1 VSIYVLQSGKAVLEC
16 DMEYGEGKEITCIV
30 SGVSRE
36 CVEEAVK
43 RTGYGTSYMT
53 LEGSRLYISTS
64 IFRAGKTPGE
74 LIKELVTL
82 LRLC

>member
-1 VSIYVLQSGKAVLEC
+1 MSIYVLQSGKAVLEC

-74 LIKELVTL
+74 LIKELATL

>member
-74 LIKELVTL
+74 LIKELATL

>member
-16 DMEYGEGKEITCIV
+16 DMEYGEGKEITCVV

-43 RTGYGTSYMT
+43 RTGCGTYMT

-74 LIKELVTL
+74 LIKELATL

>member
-1 VSIYVLQSGKAVLEC
+1 MSIYVLQSGQALLEC
-16 DMEYGEGKEITCIV
+16 DMEYGQGKEVACIV

-43 RTGYGTSYMT
+43 RSGYGIYTR
-53 LEGSRLYISTS
+53 LEDDKLYISTS
-64 IFRAGKTPGE
+64 VFRAGKTPGE
-74 LIKELVTL
+74 LIKELATL

>member
-16 DMEYGEGKEITCIV
+16 DMEYGEGKEITCVV

-43 RTGYGTSYMT
+43 ERGTAAT
-53 LEGSRLYISTS
+53 
-64 IFRAGKTPGE
+64 
-74 LIKELVTL
+74 
-82 LRLC
+82 

>member
-1 VSIYVLQSGKAVLEC
+1 MSIYVLQSGKAVLEC
-16 DMEYGEGKEITCIV
+16 DMEYGEGREITCIV

-43 RTGYGTSYMT
+43 RTEYGGYMMPK
-53 LEGSRLYISTS
+53 GSRLYISTS
-64 IFRAGKTPGE
+64 IFRSGKTPGE
-74 LIKELVTL
+74 LIKELATL

>member
-1 VSIYVLQSGKAVLEC
+1 VSIYVLQSGEAVLEC
-16 DMEYGEGKEITCIV
+16 DMEYGEGKEITCVV

-43 RTGYGTSYMT
+43 RTGYGSYMT

-74 LIKELVTL
+74 LIKELATL

>member
-1 VSIYVLQSGKAVLEC
+1 
-16 DMEYGEGKEITCIV
+16 
-30 SGVSRE
+30 
-36 CVEEAVK
+36 VEKAVK
-43 RTGYGTSYMT
+43 RTGYGGYMT

-74 LIKELVTL
+74 LIKELATL

>member
-1 VSIYVLQSGKAVLEC
+1 MSIYVLQSGKAVLEC

-43 RTGYGTSYMT
+43 RTGYGIYMT

-74 LIKELVTL
+74 LIKELATL